1 MYNDL
6 RFQAHA
12 LEQRY
17 KSGARWF
24 FWIAVLSL
32 ATSLLALTGSNF
44 AFFLS
49 LGVTQVIDGL
59 AKGIAT
65 DLGDSVRIVGLIF
78 NILVAGGFA
87 LIGWLALKRRLWIF
101 VLGMVL
107 FALDAMVLLVF
118 QVWISFAF
126 HGYVIFSMFKGH
138 QAGGKLAL
146 LELEKQTAQTLMPP
160 ELTPTAVPVEVTPTL

>member
-107 FALDAMVLLVF
+107 FALDAMVL
-118 QVWISFAF
+118 
-126 HGYVIFSMFKGH
+126 
-138 QAGGKLAL
+138 
-146 LELEKQTAQTLMPP
+146 
-160 ELTPTAVPVEVTPTL
+160 